1 MLWLVAS
8 AMMARAEDLHLESI
22 GTRFGIFHDG
32 ANAHFYQ
39 AEVFVNMDL
48 PLSWSLGAD
57 WWLQSRIDAA
67 VGWLGKSG
75 VNAAIGSLGPSLLA
89 GKSGSPLSFELG
101 FSPTLL
107 SRYDF
112 PGKDLGSSLQFTSHA
127 GMNVDLSSRIR
138 LGYRFEHMSNGGLIT
153 PNPGLNLNI
162 FAVSY
167 LF

>member
-8 AMMARAEDLHLESI
+8 ATSRADDLHLESV
-22 GTRFGIFHDG
+22 GTRFGLFHDG
-32 ANAHFYQ
+32 ANTGFYQ
-39 AEVFVNMDL
+39 AEAFVNVDL

-57 WWLQSRIDAA
+57 WRLQSRIDAA
-67 VGWLGKSG
+67 AGWLGKSS
-75 VNAAIGSLGPSLLA
+75 VNAAVGTLGPTLIA
-89 GKSGSPLSFELG
+89 AKRGFPLSFELG

-112 PGKDLGSSLQFTSHA
+112 PGKDLGSSLQFTSHV
-127 GMNVDLSSRIR
+127 GMNADVSTRIR
-138 LGYRFEHMSNGGLIT
+138 LGYRFEHMSNGGFST